1 MGDLSDM
8 NDLDRFI
15 RSPEGQTY
23 LEEIRRTLLER
34 RIVGVEFSNEVCLI
48 CVVFLLND
56 GSTFECTRPELEV
69 DMLRE
74 DFAVVIAREF
84 AADYPNTKKTEANAN
99 PF

>member
-8 NDLDRFI
+8 NDIDRFI
-15 RSPEGQTY
+15 RSLESQAY

-48 CVVFLLND
+48 GSTLLLDD
-56 GSTFECTRPELEV
+56 GSTFGCIRIELEV
-69 DMLRE
+69 DLLRE
-74 DFAVVIAREF
+74 DFAGVIAREF
-84 AADYPNTKKTEANAN
+84 AADYPSTKEAGTN